1 MTLLKAHLRKTNSPL
16 EMFEILLN
24 EYYPTIL
31 KATGKTFVDAILD
44 SGDSEVFSKE
54 TLEAFQKL
62 TGAKKNSKVGR
73 WMNKDSPPFLLDTIK
88 DNHGYEEEAR
98 RNNLMNFRN
107 LLEKETKWDAS
118 KYGDLKK
125 IIVGLNQLISI
136 EDKRLE
142 EKTPR
147 NVGMFEQESIASKE
161 KVVAADKELD
171 KDLKDLQKLS
181 GLLTKVDMVD
191 FEGKLVYESEVEDP
205 LLELIPNN
213 KAIQEL
219 EEAAKPSYYFKPLN
233 VDEMNNEQKE
243 GLNKLIR
250 NAFEKEIKIEF
261 RKLGKERFGLERLAQ
276 RKEKP
281 FDEYREE
288 RSKDFK
294 TFKENW
300 LDPQSDQ
307 IGLNADTKLYTNG
320 SEVKLFSK
328 DKMQINDLKEKI
340 HKTLTAKKKYPRLD
354 GSRPSV
360 TLLDALLYAI
370 EQKRGVILERSKEN
384 RKKFLNDYR
393 ALVRELQEGEL
404 MALLQLD
411 RIAVRITLGNSN
423 LDWEE
428 EKTNIKN
435 YLNQEFDGV
444 KFLKNTEDKEGMI
457 PSGIFSFIEPS
468 EGFDDNEFITNF
480 RNTFGDKF
488 LVSTDKTELEAQIED
503 E

>member
-1 MTLLKAHLRKTNSPL
+1 MTTLLKAHLRKTNNPL
-16 EMFEILLN
+16 DMFEILLH

-54 TLEAFQKL
+54 TLTAFKKL
-62 TGAKKNSKVGR
+62 AGASKRTKVGR
-73 WMNKDSPPFLLDTIK
+73 WMNKDNPPFLLETVREND
-88 DNHGYEEEAR
+88 GYEEESR
-98 RNNLMNFRN
+98 EQNLINFRN

-125 IIVGLNQLISI
+125 IIAGLNQLISI
-136 EDKRLE
+136 EDKRLQG
-142 EKTPR
+142 KTPR
-147 NVGMFEQESIASKE
+147 SVGMFEAERSASKE
-161 KVVAADKELD
+161 KVVEVDKELD

-181 GLLTKVDMVD
+181 GLLTKVDLLD

-213 KAIQEL
+213 KAIEKL

-233 VDEMNNEQKE
+233 VKE
-243 GLNKLIR
+243 ANRSQNSSLNKLIR
-250 NAFEKEIKIEF
+250 DDFEKEIKSEF
-261 RKLGKERFGLERLAQ
+261 EKLKREKFGLERLSQ
-276 RKEKP
+276 KTKP
-281 FDEYREE
+281 FEEYREE

-294 TFKENW
+294 SFKKNW
-300 LDPQSDQ
+300 LDSNYEQV
-307 IGLNADTKLYTNG
+307 GVNTENKLYTDD

-328 DKMQINDLKEKI
+328 NNMKVNDLKEEI
-340 HKTLTAKKKYPRLD
+340 HNTLTAKKKYPRLD

-370 EQKRGVILERSKEN
+370 EQKRGVVLERSKEN

-404 MALLQLD
+404 MALLQLQ
-411 RIAVRITLGNSN
+411 RIPVRVTLANNN

-435 YLNQEFDGV
+435 YLNKEFDNV
-444 KFLKNTEDKEGMI
+444 RYLKAAERLDGILPT
-457 PSGIFSFIEPS
+457 GIFDFTEPL
-468 EGFDDNEFITNF
+468 EGFDDNEFLDNF
-480 RNTFGDKF
+480 RNTFGNKVI
-488 LVSTDKTELEAQIED
+488 VSTDRTELEGQMEND
-503 E
+503 

>member
-1 MTLLKAHLRKTNSPL
+1 MTTLLKAHLRKTNNPL
-16 EMFEILLN
+16 DMFEILLH

-54 TLEAFQKL
+54 TLTAFKKL
-62 TGAKKNSKVGR
+62 AGASKRTKVGR
-73 WMNKDSPPFLLDTIK
+73 WMNKDNPPFLLETVREND
-88 DNHGYEEEAR
+88 GYEEESR
-98 RNNLMNFRN
+98 EQNLINFRN

-125 IIVGLNQLISI
+125 IIAGLNQLISI
-136 EDKRLE
+136 EDKRLQ

-147 NVGMFEQESIASKE
+147 DVGMFEAERSASKE
-161 KVVAADKELD
+161 KVVEVDKELD
-171 KDLKDLQKLS
+171 KDLEDLQKLS

-205 LLELIPNN
+205 LLALIPNN
-213 KAIQEL
+213 KAIEKL

-233 VDEMNNEQKE
+233 VKEANSSQKSS
-243 GLNKLIR
+243 LNKLIR
-250 NAFEKEIKIEF
+250 DDFEK
-261 RKLGKERFGLERLAQ
+261 
-276 RKEKP
+276 
-281 FDEYREE
+281 
-288 RSKDFK
+288 
-294 TFKENW
+294 NW
-300 LDPQSDQ
+300 LDSNYEQA
-307 IGLNADTKLYTNG
+307 GVNAEDKLYTND

-328 DKMQINDLKEKI
+328 NNMKVNDLKEKI
-340 HKTLTAKKKYPRLD
+340 HNTLTAKKKYPRLD

-370 EQKRGVILERSKEN
+370 EQKRGVVLERSKEN

-411 RIAVRITLGNSN
+411 RIPVRVTLANSN

-435 YLNQEFDGV
+435 YLNQEFDNV
-444 KFLKNTEDKEGMI
+444 RYLKAAERLDGILPT
-457 PSGIFSFIEPS
+457 GIFDFTEPL
-468 EGFDDNEFITNF
+468 EGFDDNEFLSNF
-480 RNTFGDKF
+480 RNTFGDKII
-488 LVSTDKTELEAQIED
+488 VSTDKTELEEQVED

>member
-1 MTLLKAHLRKTNSPL
+1 MTTLLKAHLRKTNNPL
-16 EMFEILLN
+16 DMFEILLH

-54 TLEAFQKL
+54 TLTAFKKL
-62 TGAKKNSKVGR
+62 AGASKRTKVGR
-73 WMNKDSPPFLLDTIK
+73 WMNKDNPPFLLETVREND
-88 DNHGYEEEAR
+88 GYEEESR
-98 RNNLMNFRN
+98 EQNLINFRN

-125 IIVGLNQLISI
+125 IIAGLNQLISI
-136 EDKRLE
+136 EDKRLQG
-142 EKTPR
+142 KTPR
-147 NVGMFEQESIASKE
+147 SVGMFEAERSASKE
-161 KVVAADKELD
+161 KVVEVDKELD

-181 GLLTKVDMVD
+181 GLLTKVDLLD

-213 KAIQEL
+213 KAIEKL

-233 VDEMNNEQKE
+233 VKE
-243 GLNKLIR
+243 ANRSQNSSLNKLIR
-250 NAFEKEIKIEF
+250 DDFEKEIKSEF
-261 RKLGKERFGLERLAQ
+261 EKLKREKFGLERLSQ
-276 RKEKP
+276 KTKP
-281 FDEYREE
+281 FEEYREE

-294 TFKENW
+294 SFKKNW
-300 LDPQSDQ
+300 LDSNYEQV
-307 IGLNADTKLYTNG
+307 GVNTENKLYTDD

-328 DKMQINDLKEKI
+328 NNMKVNDLKEEI
-340 HKTLTAKKKYPRLD
+340 HNTLTAKKKYPRLD

-370 EQKRGVILERSKEN
+370 EQKRGVVLERSKEN

-404 MALLQLD
+404 MALLQLQ
-411 RIAVRITLGNSN
+411 RIPVRVTLANNN

-435 YLNQEFDGV
+435 YLNQEFDNV
-444 KFLKNTEDKEGMI
+444 RYLKAAERLDGILPT
-457 PSGIFSFIEPS
+457 GIFDFTEPL
-468 EGFDDNEFITNF
+468 EGFDDNEFLDNF
-480 RNTFGDKF
+480 RNTFGNKVI
-488 LVSTDKTELEAQIED
+488 VSTDRTELEGQMEND
-503 E
+503 

>member
-1 MTLLKAHLRKTNSPL
+1 MTTLLKAHLRKTNNPL
-16 EMFEILLN
+16 DMFEILLH

-54 TLEAFQKL
+54 TLTAFKKL
-62 TGAKKNSKVGR
+62 AGASKRTKVGR
-73 WMNKDSPPFLLDTIK
+73 WMNKDNPPFLLETVREND
-88 DNHGYEEEAR
+88 GYEEESR
-98 RNNLMNFRN
+98 EQNLINFRN

-125 IIVGLNQLISI
+125 IIAGLNQLISI
-136 EDKRLE
+136 EDKRLQG
-142 EKTPR
+142 KTPR
-147 NVGMFEQESIASKE
+147 SVGMFEAERSASKE
-161 KVVAADKELD
+161 KVVEVDKELD

-181 GLLTKVDMVD
+181 GLLTKVDLLD

-205 LLELIPNN
+205 LLALIPNN
-213 KAIQEL
+213 KAIEKL

-233 VDEMNNEQKE
+233 VKE
-243 GLNKLIR
+243 ANRSQNSSLNKLIR
-250 NAFEKEIKIEF
+250 DDFEKEIKSEF
-261 RKLGKERFGLERLAQ
+261 EKLKREKFGLERLSQ
-276 RKEKP
+276 KTKP
-281 FDEYREE
+281 FEEYREE

-294 TFKENW
+294 SFKKNW
-300 LDPQSDQ
+300 LDSNYEQV
-307 IGLNADTKLYTNG
+307 GVNTENKLYTDD

-328 DKMQINDLKEKI
+328 NNMKVNDLKEEI
-340 HKTLTAKKKYPRLD
+340 HNTLTAKKKYPRLD

-370 EQKRGVILERSKEN
+370 EQKRGVVLERSKEN

-404 MALLQLD
+404 MALLQLQ
-411 RIAVRITLGNSN
+411 RIPVRVTLANNN

-435 YLNQEFDGV
+435 YLNQEFDNV
-444 KFLKNTEDKEGMI
+444 RYLKAAERLDGILPT
-457 PSGIFSFIEPS
+457 GIFDFTEPL
-468 EGFDDNEFITNF
+468 EGFDDNEFLDNF
-480 RNTFGDKF
+480 RNTFGNKVI
-488 LVSTDKTELEAQIED
+488 VSTDRTELEGQMEND
-503 E
+503 